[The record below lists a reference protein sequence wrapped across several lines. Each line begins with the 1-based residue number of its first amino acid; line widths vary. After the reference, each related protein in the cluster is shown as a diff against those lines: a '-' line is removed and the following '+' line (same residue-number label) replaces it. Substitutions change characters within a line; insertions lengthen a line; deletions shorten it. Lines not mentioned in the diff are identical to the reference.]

1 MNYELFASVVLAV
14 DVPEKG
20 LKAGDLATIV
30 EHYPRQT
37 GEDGYTLELF
47 DAVGNTFAVVT
58 VPEAGIEPLRAG
70 ELLSVRLP
78 AAA

>member
-1 MNYELFASVVLAV
+1 MKYELFTTVALAI
-14 DVPEKG
+14 DIPEKG
-20 LKAGDLATIV
+20 LQAGDLATV
-30 EHYPRQT
+30 GEHHPRQG

-58 VPEAGIEPLRAG
+58 LPESGIESLRAG

-78 AAA
+78 AVA

>member
-1 MNYELFASVVLAV
+1 MKYDLFTTVALAV

-20 LKAGDLATIV
+20 LQAGDVATVV
-30 EHYPRQT
+30 EHHTRPM

-58 VPEAGIEPLRAG
+58 LPESGLEPLRAG

-78 AAA
+78 AGV

>member
-1 MNYELFASVVLAV
+1 MKYELFTTVALTV

-20 LKAGDLATIV
+20 LRAGDLATVV
-30 EHYPRQT
+30 EHHARPT
-37 GEDGYTLELF
+37 NEDGYTLELF

-58 VPEAGIEPLRAG
+58 LPESGIEPLRAG

-78 AAA
+78 AVV